1 MRGQGFNS
9 LGLQKFSKIFISKW
23 VSRTHCHVSK
33 MGPEVGPTATS
44 PKWVR
49 RWAPLPRQHVGPTAT
64 SPKWVQQWGPLPR
77 QHVGPT
83 ATSPNWVQQWGPLPR
98 QHVGPTATSPK
109 WVQQWGPLPR
119 QHVGPTATSAKMGP
133 AVGPTATSARGTHCH
148 VSKNGSSNVYCYN
161 ATLQTPIMQ
170 RRLSSVA
177 EDRKPRVYCNTF
189 HATLGISVAYEHL
202 WCSVTFAFFFYFSCS
217 QWQDD

>member
-1 MRGQGFNS
+1 
-9 LGLQKFSKIFISKW
+9 
-23 VSRTHCHVSK
+23 
-33 MGPEVGPTATS
+33 MGPDQGPTATS
-44 PKWVR
+44 ARGTHCHVTK
-49 RWAPLPRQHVGPTAT
+49 VGPAVGTTAT
-64 SPKWVQQWGPLPR
+64 SARGTHCHVTK
-77 QHVGPT
+77 VGPAAGTT
-83 ATSPNWVQQWGPLPR
+83 ATSARGTHCHVTK
-98 QHVGPTATSPK
+98 VGPA
-109 WVQQWGPLPR
+109 VGPLPR

-189 HATLGISVAYEHL
+189 HATLGIRVAYEHL
-202 WCSVTFAFFFYFSCS
+202 WRSVTYDFICKNKYLTNIRLMHNTNILTCAKGIMVELTDLCKCVTRCLI
-217 QWQDD
+217 QITKIT

>member
-1 MRGQGFNS
+1 MS
-9 LGLQKFSKIFISKW
+9 TKW
-23 VSRTHCHVSK
+23 VRRRA
-33 MGPEVGPTATS
+33 PLPRQPLGPTATS
-44 PKWVR
+44 PEWVQNR
-49 RWAPLPRQHVGPTAT
+49 GPLPRQHVGPTAT

-83 ATSPNWVQQWGPLPR
+83 ATSPKWVQQRGPLPR

-109 WVQQWGPLPR
+109 WVQQWAHCHVSTWDPLPR
-119 QHVGPTATSAKMGP
+119 QQKMGP

-148 VSKNGSSNVYCYN
+148 VSKNWSSNVYCYN

-189 HATLGISVAYEHL
+189 HATLGIRVAYEHL
-202 WCSVTFAFFFYFSCS
+202 WRSVYTRNCCSKA
-217 QWQDD
+217 